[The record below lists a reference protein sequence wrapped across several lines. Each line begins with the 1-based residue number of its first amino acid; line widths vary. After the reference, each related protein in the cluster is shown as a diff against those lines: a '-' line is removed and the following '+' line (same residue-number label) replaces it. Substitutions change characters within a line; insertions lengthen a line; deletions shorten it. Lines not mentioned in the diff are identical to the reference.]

1 MDNRYY
7 GSYRRYTFDWDYA
20 DQEEYTRYEDEL
32 NNLEL
37 KEVISDE
44 EYNNNVSRLEALND
58 MEELERYRNNYV
70 SESEYFFS
78 REELV
83 ASMNELETRYHVTE
97 DMKQEDREMRARFT
111 KDKLRMIKKTYEA
124 RGISNTITNLDLDYL
139 SNDEVIS
146 MYAYVTRDKTEE
158 EIRDLELGSVRDRVS
173 GYVNPE
179 PVPTPEPIPEPSP
192 VSSDEE
198 EIVTLTDIENELN
211 RFRETSDRIN
221 NQMNEV
227 NRKLVLGDLEELDV
241 TDTINGLDTEISELR
256 EMGKVILDDMDKF
269 RLEIENADFSMSPSE
284 VNNTIKGFTNRFKDL
299 KVMHQ
304 TKYNA
309 RVEYTN
315 NKIDE
320 LKAMTG
326 LDDEVRG
333 MIESLSKLDRSDK
346 VIKNYTQKNYLND
359 IDYNRLVEVN
369 KQIDEIQSRLGV
381 KSVDDDN
388 VEGLETE
395 MSEIERH
402 IGSVETELATEL
414 SDDRIKEL
422 VQDLKLI
429 LNDINDFKQKLAFNK
444 EKLSDE
450 EYNNYMNRVE
460 IAANK
465 LNELTGK
472 LEKSVTLDDDYKEL
486 EEKVNGLSNDVDRL
500 DNDVEALRGHIVE
513 SGKLVFAD
521 RVKDLADKIADLINN
536 IVSKRDSME
545 VSQYDSLMN
554 KVNNMETKL
563 SNVSDKVKDPGM
575 IKGVDIFA
583 VLNSE
588 INKLG
593 TDLDNL
599 DTTVKSAEK
608 PIKREDRKGIDKII
622 NHLGKEI
629 NRLEK
634 LLEQYKDKDEE
645 KYNSTLEEL
654 NKLKTKLNEVN
665 GEYKKK
671 CPLMVKAVKS
681 AKNFFKKHKKACL
694 IIAGLAAMALV
705 SHHVLIPA
713 IMHGNIMIAG
723 TSPVLRPFIKFT
735 NNILGGMIG
744 ATKDSLGIW
753 TLANGVSINP
763 SCAASSLLKGLAI
776 SGISSTALIAPLVV
790 AIKKLVERMKTVEL
804 KQKLSESFEKGKETV
819 KNTTGKVK
827 EKVKTVKPIMPKN
840 YDKLCKEY
848 INSEMTLEEF
858 CKEKNLNEKEMEI
871 INLKSKLIDAMKEN
885 KSKKR
890 GK

>member
-593 TDLDNL
+593 IDLDNL

-790 AIKKLVERMKTVEL
+790 AIKKLVERMKTVKL

>member
-593 TDLDNL
+593 IDLDNL

>member
-593 TDLDNL
+593 IDLDNL

-634 LLEQYKDKDEE
+634 LLDQYKDKDEE

-665 GEYKKK
+665 REYKKK